1 MHGPAPRTPSLR
13 TLAIAAAVFAV
24 PACLGQAEPAPQQPA
39 SQQPAPQ
46 QADLPEVSSKED
58 FLALDRHERQRFSRA
73 KRPAVSFFV
82 DGGGTYSAPADLEDA
97 AGEVDVW
104 RLRGG
109 GGLSFRLSDTADLV
123 LRGGAEFSFYS
134 FDGSAGVIPSAPTI
148 EEPFDDVYELRV
160 APLLRVTPDEGWRWF
175 VGGSLTSSGEP
186 DADFADTLAGGGLA
200 GASFE
205 ITDTFRLGAA
215 LSVTTRLEG
224 GVFVLPIPIIEWDIT
239 DRLALRT
246 RERGVGLEYWFTD
259 SWNAAALV
267 GFDRREFRLADDNA
281 ALPGGSVTDRRI
293 PLTLAVTYSPSQK
306 MIITARA
313 GVELAGRLEFHDMND
328 RQVRETDLSEN
339 FVAGIDA
346 RFAF

>member
-1 MHGPAPRTPSLR
+1 MHGSAPRTTAAR
-13 TLAIAAAVFAV
+13 TLAIAAAVVAA
-24 PACLGQAEPAPQQPA
+24 PACLGQADPAPQQA
-39 SQQPAPQ
+39 APQ

-82 DGGGTYSAPADLEDA
+82 EGGGAYSSPADLEDA
-97 AGEVDVW
+97 SGEVDVW

-134 FDGSAGVIPSAPTI
+134 FDGSAGVVPSAPSI
-148 EEPFDDVYELRV
+148 EEPFEDVYALRFS
-160 APLLRVTPDEGWRWF
+160 PLLRVTPEEGWRWF
-175 VGGSLTSSGEP
+175 VGGSITSSGEP

-200 GASFE
+200 GASFD
-205 ITDTFRLGAA
+205 ITETFRLGAA
-215 LSVTTRLEG
+215 ISLTTRLEG

-246 RERGVGLEYWFTD
+246 RERGIGLEYWFTD

-293 PLTLAVTYSPSQK
+293 PVTLALTYSPSQK

-328 RQVRETDLSEN
+328 NQVRETDLSEN